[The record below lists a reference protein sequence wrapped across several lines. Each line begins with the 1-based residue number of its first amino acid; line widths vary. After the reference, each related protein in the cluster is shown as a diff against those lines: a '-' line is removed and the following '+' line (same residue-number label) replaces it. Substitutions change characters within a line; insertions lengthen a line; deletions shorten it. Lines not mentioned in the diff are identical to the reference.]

1 MSSSPLDDLS
11 LSELT
16 LEEILD
22 AVSVV
27 GVDGEVLELGGE
39 LGEVSVV
46 VLAGV
51 VVVVA
56 VAVAGQGSV
65 DIVRDGSVAA
75 PVLLLLDELS
85 DAEAPGVILLRIVTA
100 SHRSL
105 LRLPRVA
112 VVRVGPL
119 SGVAIAGAWPRLE
132 VAGEPACVVPVVV
145 TVRHV
150 SGL

>member
-39 LGEVSVV
+39 LWEVSVV

-56 VAVAGQGSV
+56 VAVAGQGGIN
-65 DIVRDGSVAA
+65 IVRDGSW
-75 PVLLLLDELS
+75 
-85 DAEAPGVILLRIVTA
+85 
-100 SHRSL
+100 
-105 LRLPRVA
+105 RVDGGSKSEGGM
-112 VVRVGPL
+112 RKY
-119 SGVAIAGAWPRLE
+119 
-132 VAGEPACVVPVVV
+132 
-145 TVRHV
+145 
-150 SGL
+150 